1 MKKYK
6 GFESFEVDNPKDN
19 KQRINKNES
28 YVKIGILLVLIIIF
42 QIIYII
48 CIESYLNDKK
58 DELIQLNFKKYLL
71 DNGNNKL
78 YQELHEDMLIKYS
91 DEETI
96 NKLEKE
102 IIRKDNEIENFKN
115 KSNYLLNNFSPTTET
130 LVKMKEE
137 NNKRILEINDLKS
150 ELINSNITF
159 RDKYNTK
166 IIDSIQEFN
175 AIEILINNN
184 NIYDFKLCYSGA
196 NNEINYSEAYNKC
209 DLSKDISFLIV
220 LQTDKFERYGVYLST
235 KKDNNSLIF
244 SFNFRKKECQQIE
257 LNSAQRQSII
267 YLFNLI
273 KNMKFNNENKD
284 KYNDEYKEN
293 IKDLNITDLEIFHI

>member
-48 CIESYLNDKK
+48 CIESNLNDQKE
-58 DELIQLNFKKYLL
+58 ELIQLNFKKYIL

-102 IIRKDNEIENFKN
+102 IIRKDVEIANYKN
-115 KSNYLLNNFSPTTET
+115 MSNYLLNNFSPTTET
-130 LVKMKEE
+130 LIKIKEE
-137 NNKRILEINDLKS
+137 NNKRVLEINNLKS
-150 ELINSNITF
+150 ELINSNKTF
-159 RDKYNTK
+159 REKYNTK
-166 IIDSIQEFN
+166 IIDSKQEFN
-175 AIEILINNN
+175 TIKILINNN
-184 NIYDFKLCYSGA
+184 NIYDLKLCYSGA
-196 NNEINYSEAYNKC
+196 NNEINYSEVYNKC

-220 LQTDKFERYGVYLST
+220 FQTDKFERYGVYLSS

-244 SFNFRKKECQQIE
+244 SFNFRKKEYQQIE
-257 LNSAQRQSII
+257 LNNAQRQSII
-267 YLFNLI
+267 YLLNLI
-273 KNMKFNNENKD
+273 KNMIFNNENKD
-284 KYNDEYKEN
+284 RLNDEDNEN
-293 IKDLNITDLEIFHI
+293 IKYLNITDLEIFYI